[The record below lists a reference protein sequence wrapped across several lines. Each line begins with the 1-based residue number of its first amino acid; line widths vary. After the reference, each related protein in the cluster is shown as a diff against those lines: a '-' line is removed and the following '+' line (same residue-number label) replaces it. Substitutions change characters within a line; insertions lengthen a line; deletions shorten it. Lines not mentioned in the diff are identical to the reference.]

1 MTGFITKKIDCI
13 QTLGEKLQKHRHEKG
28 LSLEKAARAINT
40 NVIYLKLFERNDY
53 QKLPADVYAIN
64 ILKHYSN
71 LLNLNPATVIDLFK
85 KEKTLFLK
93 TRKKPTL
100 QALTNFQKLLNK
112 FLNPKTL
119 KYFIILLL
127 LAAVFTYIGK
137 AINKIVSPPLLV
149 VNQPA
154 ENLITLENQITI
166 QGYSEKEVSLKIN
179 DRPLLSNKQ
188 GGFNLTIDLQKGLN
202 IIKIS
207 AQKKHSK
214 EQVVYRKIIV
224 SETPIELTDK

>member
-179 DRPLLSNKQ
+179 DRPLLSDKQ

>member
-40 NVIYLKLFERNDY
+40 NVSYLKLFEKNDY
-53 QKLPADVYAIN
+53 QNLPADVYAIN

-71 LLNLNPATVIDLFK
+71 LLNLNPATVIDLFQR
-85 KEKTLFLK
+85 EKTVFLK
-93 TRKKPTL
+93 TRKKLPR
-100 QALTNFQKLLNK
+100 QVLTKFQKILNR

-119 KYFIILLL
+119 KYFIIIIL
-127 LAAVFTYIGK
+127 LAAAFTYIGQ
-137 AINKIVSPPLLV
+137 AVNKIVSPPLLV

-154 ENLITLENQITI
+154 ENMIIAENQITL
-166 QGYSEKEVSLKIN
+166 QGYSEKEVALKIN
-179 DRPLLSNKQ
+179 DRPMLSDKQ
-188 GGFNLTIDLQKGLN
+188 GNFNLTIDLQKGLN

-224 SETPIELTDK
+224 SEDQKTITDK

>member
-1 MTGFITKKIDCI
+1 MTGFVNKKIDCI

-53 QKLPADVYAIN
+53 HKLPADVYAIN

-85 KEKTLFLK
+85 KEKTFFLK
-93 TRKKPTL
+93 TQKRPVL
-100 QALTNFQKLLNK
+100 QSLTKFQKLLNK
-112 FLNPKTL
+112 LLNPKVL
-119 KYFIILLL
+119 KYFVILLL
-127 LAAVFTYIGK
+127 FTAAFTYIGK

-154 ENLITLENQITI
+154 ENLVTTDNQI
-166 QGYSEKEVSLKIN
+166 
-179 DRPLLSNKQ
+179 
-188 GGFNLTIDLQKGLN
+188 
-202 IIKIS
+202 
-207 AQKKHSK
+207 
-214 EQVVYRKIIV
+214 IV
-224 SETPIELTDK
+224 TS

>member
-53 QKLPADVYAIN
+53 QKLPADVYALN

-71 LLNLNPATVIDLFK
+71 LLNLNPATVIDLFQ

-93 TRKKPTL
+93 TRKRPALQTL
-100 QALTNFQKLLNK
+100 TKFQKLLNR
-112 FLNPKTL
+112 FLNPKVL
-119 KYFIILLL
+119 QYFIVLLL
-127 LAAVFTYIGK
+127 LAAAFTYIGK
-137 AINKIVSPPLLV
+137 AVNKIISPPLLIV
-149 VNQPA
+149 TAPA
-154 ENLITLENQITI
+154 ENLITTESQVVI
-166 QGYSEKEVSLKIN
+166 QGYSEKEVTLKIN
-179 DRPLLSNKQ
+179 DRPMLSDKEGQ
-188 GGFNLTIDLQKGLN
+188 FELIIDLQKGLN

-207 AQKKHSK
+207 ARKKHSK

-224 SETPIELTDK
+224 EDYKEAISDK

>member
-1 MTGFITKKIDCI
+1 M
-13 QTLGEKLQKHRHEKG
+13 
-28 LSLEKAARAINT
+28 
-40 NVIYLKLFERNDY
+40 
-53 QKLPADVYAIN
+53 
-64 ILKHYSN
+64 
-71 LLNLNPATVIDLFK
+71 
-85 KEKTLFLK
+85 
-93 TRKKPTL
+93 
-100 QALTNFQKLLNK
+100 
-112 FLNPKTL
+112 
-119 KYFIILLL
+119 
-127 LAAVFTYIGK
+127 
-137 AINKIVSPPLLV
+137 

-179 DRPLLSNKQ
+179 DRPLLSDKQ

>member
-127 LAAVFTYIGK
+127 LAAVFSYIGK

-179 DRPLLSNKQ
+179 DRPLLSDKQ

>member
-53 QKLPADVYAIN
+53 QKLPADIYAIN

-127 LAAVFTYIGK
+127 LAAVFSYIGK

-179 DRPLLSNKQ
+179 DRPLLSDKQ